1 MNNTKARGFTLI
13 ELLIVIA
20 IVAIL
25 GGIGYPAY
33 VEQVEKARRTD
44 ARSALMLVALAQERF
59 FTTNGTYAP
68 DLDDD
73 NNPAPGLGLPDFLQ
87 DNGQSEEGYYLIN
100 LARNNNTFTVTAV
113 PNPAQSQ
120 TGDEECTSF
129 TINQLGL
136 KTATGAPKEGTATDF
151 CW

>member
-1 MNNTKARGFTLI
+1 MNNTRSRGFTLI

-44 ARSALMLVALAQERF
+44 ARAALMQVVMAQERYWSIN
-59 FTTNGTYAP
+59 TTFAS
-68 DLDDD
+68 DLDDAV
-73 NNPAPGLGLPDFLQ
+73 NNPDLELPDYLQ
-87 DNGQSEEGYYLIN
+87 NGESEHGYYLIR
-100 LARNNNTFTVTAV
+100 LATVGDTYTVTAT

-120 TGDEECTSF
+120 TGDEECTQF
-129 TINQLGL
+129 TINQVGL
-136 KTATGAPKEGTATDF
+136 KTAQGAPKEGTATEL